1 MTVLARSCRF
11 RMSALRSLT
20 EGKQTCRGHAKI
32 DANDTSMPL
41 KKSQPPPD
49 LVVRSTGERED
60 HDEGSEGPEWA
71 IRGRT
76 SSLSRRASGLSHR
89 RAQISPTQKVPWHYH
104 NNVHDTFYVLEGTNQ
119 PYTLNDACVERGP

>member
-71 IRGRT
+71 IRGRA

-89 RAQISPTQKVPWHYH
+89 RTPDKPYAKGALALSQQCPRHILCTGG
-104 NNVHDTFYVLEGTNQ
+104 NNPRLSTEAEG
-119 PYTLNDACVERGP
+119 